1 MKKLK
6 FKYTPEDFNNPALR
20 THLKNIEILAL
31 GLEIET
37 DHEGRRILD
46 VTDFTEPHVKSIEK
60 KTGQIMRDFI
70 DLVYTEGYDP
80 TNTGPKKRAYP
91 AATARAAPVA
101 KRGPAAAAA
110 AASRGTGAD
119 HIAAA
124 AEAGTLKKYTVAQ
137 LKDVSAQIFLDE
149 RLDHS
154 MQII

>member
-37 DHEGRRILD
+37 DDEGRRILD

-91 AATARAAPVA
+91 TAAARAAPAA
-101 KRGPAAAAA
+101 KRGPATA

-137 LKDVSAQIFLDE
+137 LKDVSVQTFLHE
-149 RLDHS
+149 RLGHFI
-154 MQII
+154 QII